1 MKNKTY
7 DHLKFVAQVVLPLL
21 ATFYVTLAELW
32 GLPFPSEI
40 SGTIM
45 AVDTLLGSILMK
57 LSSDYNKKA
66 SE

>member
-7 DHLKFVAQVVLPLL
+7 DKLKFIAQVVLPLL

-32 GLPFPSEI
+32 GLPFSTEI

-45 AVDTLLGSILMK
+45 AVDTLMGGILMK
-57 LSSDYNKKA
+57 LSSNYKKKV

>member
-7 DHLKFVAQVVLPLL
+7 DRLKFIAQVILPLL
-21 ATFYVTLAELW
+21 ATFYVTLSELW

-57 LSSDYNKKA
+57 LSSDYNKKVG
-66 SE
+66 E